1 MGSGSHV
8 RHTHVVRSARPGFIR
23 RAASLLQRER
33 KTMSKKDYELI
44 AATLRRI
51 ETLYHLDQSLAAG
64 IRLEFAND
72 LQRTN
77 PRFNQSRFLDAAR
90 AAQ

>member
-1 MGSGSHV
+1 MT
-8 RHTHVVRSARPGFIR
+8 R
-23 RAASLLQRER
+23 
-33 KTMSKKDYELI
+33 KDYELI

>member
-1 MGSGSHV
+1 MT
-8 RHTHVVRSARPGFIR
+8 R
-23 RAASLLQRER
+23 
-33 KTMSKKDYELI
+33 KDYELI
-44 AATLRRI
+44 AATIRRI
-51 ETLYHLDQSLAAG
+51 ETLYHLNPSLAAG

-77 PRFNQSRFLDAAR
+77 PRFNVNRFLDEAR

>member
-1 MGSGSHV
+1 
-8 RHTHVVRSARPGFIR
+8 
-23 RAASLLQRER
+23 
-33 KTMSKKDYELI
+33 MSKKDYELI

-77 PRFNQSRFLDAAR
+77 PRFNQSRFLDEAR

>member
-1 MGSGSHV
+1 MT
-8 RHTHVVRSARPGFIR
+8 R
-23 RAASLLQRER
+23 
-33 KTMSKKDYELI
+33 KDYELI

-72 LQRTN
+72 LQRAN
-77 PRFNQSRFLDAAR
+77 PNFKQGKFLDAAR
-90 AAQ
+90 ASQ